1 MIQLNTIL
9 SKDMQESELIHLNWV
24 RKKPA
29 QKRGSCHTGPWKV
42 GGSGGRTIRI
52 ERTMEKNQQK
62 VSE

>member
-1 MIQLNTIL
+1 
-9 SKDMQESELIHLNWV
+9 MQESELIHLNWV
-24 RKKPA
+24 REKPA